1 MSIVIGSFLVK
12 NYTDSSD
19 SIWSAK
25 PGEVYVTGKGDDM
38 LWTGTTSYLPYEGKW
53 WSIPSI
59 LIGGDGSDDYRIG
72 YGDFAIVSDSSLWDS
87 SNQANNDRLRI
98 YDYARDI
105 NLLFTIDNRHVLA
118 EGSGTTVL
126 IVDGLDTT
134 KRGTIESI
142 GFSDV
147 SFSGSLNSLS
157 DWWTFKTHENQ
168 TVDEVVKKGW
178 LNQLSWEWQV
188 S

>member
-19 SIWSAK
+19 SIWSTK

-38 LWTGTTSYLPYEGKW
+38 LWTGSTSYLPYEGKW

-87 SNQANNDRLRI
+87 SDQANNDQLRI
-98 YDYARDI
+98 YDYARNI

-118 EGSGTTVL
+118 GMSSGTTVL

-142 GFSDV
+142 S
-147 SFSGSLNSLS
+147 SPMSLS
-157 DWWTFKTHENQ
+157 LAALIPYLDWLTHLKL
-168 TVDEVVKKGW
+168 TRTSLSRKWWKRAGSI
-178 LNQLSWEWQV
+178 QLLWV
-188 S
+188 

>member
-19 SIWSAK
+19 SIWSTK

-38 LWTGTTSYLPYEGKW
+38 LWTGSTSYLPYEGKW

-59 LIGGDGSDDYRIG
+59 LIGGDGSDDDRIG

-87 SNQANNDRLRI
+87 SSQANNDRLRI
-98 YDYARDI
+98 YDYASNI

-118 EGSGTTVL
+118 GMSSGTTVL

-134 KRGTIESI
+134 ERGTIESI
-142 GFSDV
+142 EFSDV
-147 SFSGSLNSLS
+147 SFSGS
-157 DWWTFKTHENQ
+157 DRI
-168 TVDEVVKKGW
+168 
-178 LNQLSWEWQV
+178 NQLFV
-188 S
+188 